1 MPSLGIGQT
10 LTKSS
15 LVTPGIIRDNL
26 VLKHDYIANPVV
38 PVSDGAAFLNHSN
51 NDYID
56 VSDDTT
62 LDMGTGSFS
71 VSCWAMTCLLY
82 TSDAADE

>member
-38 PVSDGAAFLNHSN
+38 PVSDGA
-51 NDYID
+51 
-56 VSDDTT
+56 VSYTHLT
-62 LDMGTGSFS
+62 LPTNRE
-71 VSCWAMTCLLY
+71 V
-82 TSDAADE
+82 